1 MLKSL
6 VRNCLHQMLL
16 EYLVKIQ
23 KAKKENSFIE
33 RNSPQFVAV
42 DPTHTTITSER
53 IDPNIYYSRS
63 PLPRK
68 PPLKVVSKT
77 FFTMDNLA
85 LITQS
90 TGLLF
95 KGEEISEEDCLVFI
109 FSKKTTKGQ

>member
-1 MLKSL
+1 MKIHKS
-6 VRNCLHQMLL
+6 
-16 EYLVKIQ
+16 
-23 KAKKENSFIE
+23 KKENSFIE
-33 RNSPQFVAV
+33 RNSPQVVAV

-95 KGEEISEEDCLVFI
+95 KGEEISVKNCLVFLSYKNPQKNN
-109 FSKKTTKGQ
+109 FPNFCPVPLKSG

>member
-1 MLKSL
+1 M
-6 VRNCLHQMLL
+6 
-16 EYLVKIQ
+16 KIQ

-33 RNSPQFVAV
+33 RNSTQFVAV

-90 TGLLF
+90 TGLLS
-95 KGEEISEEDCLVFI
+95 KGEEISEEDRLPCLPSMPQKYGNMGCGVF
-109 FSKKTTKGQ
+109 KRKQRG

>member
-1 MLKSL
+1 MKTQEQNSKNSSIENNYSKESNFPIEMNYSIGK
-6 VRNCLHQMLL
+6 NCRL
-16 EYLVKIQ
+16 
-23 KAKKENSFIE
+23 E

-68 PPLKVVSKT
+68 PPRKVVSKT

-90 TGLLF
+90 TGL
-95 KGEEISEEDCLVFI
+95 
-109 FSKKTTKGQ
+109 TTKAKTIFHGA

>member
-1 MLKSL
+1 MNYSIGKNYRL
-6 VRNCLHQMLL
+6 
-16 EYLVKIQ
+16 
-23 KAKKENSFIE
+23 E

-68 PPLKVVSKT
+68 PPRKVVSKT

-90 TGLLF
+90 TGLAT
-95 KGEEISEEDCLVFI
+95 KATTI
-109 FSKKTTKGQ
+109 FHGA

>member
-1 MLKSL
+1 M
-6 VRNCLHQMLL
+6 
-16 EYLVKIQ
+16 KIQ

-33 RNSPQFVAV
+33 RNSTQFVAV

-90 TGLLF
+90 TGLLS
-95 KGEEISEEDCLVFI
+95 KGEEISEEDRLPCLPSMPQKYGNMGCGVFKPGYKI
-109 FSKKTTKGQ
+109 RTVFS

>member
-6 VRNCLHQMLL
+6 VRNSLTLL

-53 IDPNIYYSRS
+53 IDPNIYCSRS

-85 LITQS
+85 LITHR
-90 TGLLF
+90 
-95 KGEEISEEDCLVFI
+95 
-109 FSKKTTKGQ
+109 

>member
-1 MLKSL
+1 M
-6 VRNCLHQMLL
+6 
-16 EYLVKIQ
+16 KIQ

-33 RNSPQFVAV
+33 RNSTQFVAV

-90 TGLLF
+90 TGQPF
-95 KGEEISEEDCLVFI
+95 KGEKISGEDCQ
-109 FSKKTTKGQ
+109 KTNKRISLISALCL